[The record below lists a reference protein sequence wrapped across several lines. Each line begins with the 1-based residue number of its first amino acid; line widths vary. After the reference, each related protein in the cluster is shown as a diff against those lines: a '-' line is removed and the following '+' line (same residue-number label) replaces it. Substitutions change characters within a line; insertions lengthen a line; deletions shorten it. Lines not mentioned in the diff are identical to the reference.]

1 MKFDDLAL
9 DPEFANDPT
18 LTLAQKQAAQIIY
31 NNWLR
36 EDSIRLARRWME
48 AISIMAHHDPQMN
61 AIKSDDE
68 RARVLAIV
76 QDGTKAL
83 QEMAAIAAG
92 EYDEYDEYDD

>member
-1 MKFDDLAL
+1 
-9 DPEFANDPT
+9 
-18 LTLAQKQAAQIIY
+18 
-31 NNWLR
+31 
-36 EDSIRLARRWME
+36 
-48 AISIMAHHDPQMN
+48 MN